1 VRRAP
6 RSIARAS
13 NSRHSPL
20 RSRALVS
27 AGYDPETQLLELEFH
42 NGRVYRYRDVP
53 PGVYEF
59 LLRTPSKGGFV
70 NRMIDGR
77 YAYEEV
83 AEAVAEPDVAAL
95 LEASLRAPDERER

>member
-1 VRRAP
+1 MQRT
-6 RSIARAS
+6 
-13 NSRHSPL
+13 PL

-27 AGYDPETQLLELEFH
+27 AGYDPALQLLELEFH
-42 NGRVYRYRDVP
+42 NGRVYRYREVP

-77 YAYEEV
+77 YAHEEITEG
-83 AEAVAEPDVAAL
+83 APEPDVAAL
-95 LEASLRAPDERER
+95 LEASLRAPDEH

>member
-1 VRRAP
+1 MQRT
-6 RSIARAS
+6 
-13 NSRHSPL
+13 PL

-53 PGVYEF
+53 PGVYQF

-70 NRMIDGR
+70 NRMIEGQ
-77 YAYEEV
+77 YPYEEV
-83 AEAVAEPDVAAL
+83 AEDGPEPDVAAL

>member
-1 VRRAP
+1 MQRTPV
-6 RSIARAS
+6 
-13 NSRHSPL
+13 

-27 AGYDPETQLLELEFH
+27 AGYDPEAQLMELEFH

-53 PGVYEF
+53 PGVFEF

-70 NRMIDGR
+70 NRMIEGR

-83 AEAVAEPDVAAL
+83 AEDAPEPDMAAL
-95 LEASLRAPDERER
+95 LEASLRARDERER

>member
-1 VRRAP
+1 MQRT
-6 RSIARAS
+6 
-13 NSRHSPL
+13 PL

-27 AGYDPETQLLELEFH
+27 AGYDPEAQLLELEFH
-42 NGRVYRYRDVP
+42 NGRVYRYREVP

-70 NRMIDGR
+70 NRMIEGR

-95 LEASLRAPDERER
+95 LEASLRGRDDRDR